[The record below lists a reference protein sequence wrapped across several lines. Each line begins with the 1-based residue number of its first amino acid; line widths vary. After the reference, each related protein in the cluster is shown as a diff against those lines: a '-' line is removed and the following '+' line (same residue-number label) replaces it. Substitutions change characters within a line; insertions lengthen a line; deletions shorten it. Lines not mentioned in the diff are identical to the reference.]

1 MTHDQQTRLLTLAHD
16 CAMLT
21 IELQNDR
28 QHAEPGPDKARLR
41 AVANYLDAANAAF
54 AKATERMKG

>member
-21 IELQNDR
+21 VELQNDR
-28 QHAEPGPDKARLR
+28 RHSTGFDKGRLR
-41 AVANYLDAANAAF
+41 SVGNLLEQASRTLTRAV
-54 AKATERMKG
+54 ERMKQ